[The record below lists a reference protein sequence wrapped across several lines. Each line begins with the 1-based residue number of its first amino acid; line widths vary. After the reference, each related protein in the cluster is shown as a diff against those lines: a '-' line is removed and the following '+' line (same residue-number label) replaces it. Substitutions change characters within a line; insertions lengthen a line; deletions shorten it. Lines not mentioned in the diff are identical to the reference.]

1 MPEPPVRG
9 RPPLS
14 RERIVRAALRLIDER
29 GLAACTMR
37 ALGAELGVEAM
48 SLYRHVRGKEDL
60 WDGVVDLLQEGLAGE
75 VPDPADW
82 RAVMRGFALRF
93 RAVAREHPHAFPLLA
108 RRPATG
114 YLAARGLAERGLR
127 TLVDAGFTPEEA
139 AAALRAVSRWVIG
152 FALTEA
158 AAAGGARPA
167 SDDAAEPAG
176 EGHPLLAG
184 LLGALAAEPPDELF
198 LFGLDLLL
206 DGLAARLA

>member
-1 MPEPPVRG
+1 MPAPRD

-14 RERIVRAALRLIDER
+14 RERVVRAALRLIDER

-75 VPDPADW
+75 VPDPGGW
-82 RAVMRGFALRF
+82 RGGLRGFALRF

-114 YLAARGLAERGLR
+114 YLAARGLAEGGLR

-152 FALTEA
+152 FALAEAAGAGGGRPAPEA
-158 AAAGGARPA
+158 AAAL
-167 SDDAAEPAG
+167 AG

-184 LLGALAAEPPDELF
+184 LLGALAADPPDELF

>member
-1 MPEPPVRG
+1 VPAPAARA

-14 RERIVRAALRLIDER
+14 RRRIVEAALRLIDER

-75 VPDPADW
+75 APDPGDW
-82 RAVMRGFALRF
+82 RGVMRGFALRF
-93 RAVAREHPHAFPLLA
+93 RAVARAHPHAFPLLA
-108 RRPATG
+108 RRPASG

-127 TLVDAGFTPEEA
+127 TLVEAGFTPEEA

-152 FALTEA
+152 FALAESA
-158 AAAGGARPA
+158 ASAAPAPEGAL
-167 SDDAAEPAG
+167 AG
-176 EGHPLLAG
+176 AGHPLLAG
-184 LLGALAAEPPDELF
+184 LLGSLAAEPPDELF

-206 DGLAARLA
+206 DGLAARLG